1 MMRPDDFA
9 AIAVLFV
16 VLACTVAI
24 AAPWLSRRNARVK
37 QRLDLLQ
44 QALEHPQLDAQTR
57 RQILAVLAN
66 EHQSSKLG
74 ALLSG
79 VFWQRLVFG
88 GAWLMFVFCGCVAFF
103 SWSGIV
109 PQHIGSEALVFSL
122 MGLAVASLPFAMR
135 ELSSRQGRVAE

>member
-1 MMRPDDFA
+1 MRPDDFA

-57 RQILAVLAN
+57 RQILTVLAN
-66 EHQSSKLG
+66 EHQSRKLG
-74 ALLSG
+74 ALLRG
-79 VFWQRLVFG
+79 AFWQRLVFG
-88 GAWLMFVFCGCVAFF
+88 GAWLMFVFCGGMALL

-109 PQHIGSEALVFSL
+109 PRHIGSEALVFSL

-135 ELSSRQGRVAE
+135 ELSTRQGRVAD